1 MLAPFQFKILKTQIF
16 AGQLNNND
24 DQQKDQKPTDF
35 MFALF
40 IQQDEE
46 VTSTAAAATSH
57 SGENLLDP
65 TDMRNVET
73 ERGVTEYKYTHKH
86 TCV

>member
-1 MLAPFQFKILKTQIF
+1 
-16 AGQLNNND
+16 
-24 DQQKDQKPTDF
+24 

-46 VTSTAAAATSH
+46 VNLTAAAATSH

-65 TDMRNVET
+65 TDMRKVET
-73 ERGVTEYKYTHKH
+73 EKGVTEQKYTHTH
-86 TCV
+86 THTHIYIYIYRT

>member
-1 MLAPFQFKILKTQIF
+1 
-16 AGQLNNND
+16 
-24 DQQKDQKPTDF
+24 

-46 VTSTAAAATSH
+46 VNLTAAAATSH

-65 TDMRNVET
+65 TDMRKVET
-73 ERGVTEYKYTHKH
+73 EKGVTE
-86 TCV
+86 